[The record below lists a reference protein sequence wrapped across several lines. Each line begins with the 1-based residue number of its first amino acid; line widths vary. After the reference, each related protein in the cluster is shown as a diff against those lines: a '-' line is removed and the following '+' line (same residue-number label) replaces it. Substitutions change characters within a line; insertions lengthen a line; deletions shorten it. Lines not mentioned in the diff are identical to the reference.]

1 MILVANSYAFYN
13 LVSNIGRE
21 ETLAYKSEALEL
33 QRQLRHLQS
42 QYDMLTSQASNLTQG
57 RRARVAATSS
67 VNGQLTSIDDSIS
80 ARNLEVYNQ
89 WGEHFIK
96 VFLRYF

>member
-1 MILVANSYAFYN
+1 MIFIANSYAFSN
-13 LVSNIGRE
+13 LASNIGRE
-21 ETLAYKSEALEL
+21 STLAYKSEALEL

-42 QYDMLTSQASNLTQG
+42 QYDMLTSQASTLTQG

-80 ARNLEVYNQ
+80 ARNLEVYNN
-89 WGEHFIK
+89 GVNILSKEI
-96 VFLRYF
+96 